1 MFATLPI
8 NELAVITKRRNLE
21 RNEEFFD
28 DNDERLFPH
37 DHQYTIW
44 NMHFSY
50 YVINQRNDPL
60 TSKLFCKF
68 KMKLTSLIV
77 DSFFFVKCGLES
89 EKKVLGKFF
98 LFFKTVFSSKV
109 KVLMKIK

>member
-1 MFATLPI
+1 
-8 NELAVITKRRNLE
+8 
-21 RNEEFFD
+21 
-28 DNDERLFPH
+28 
-37 DHQYTIW
+37 
-44 NMHFSY
+44 
-50 YVINQRNDPL
+50 
-60 TSKLFCKF
+60 
-68 KMKLTSLIV
+68 MKLTSLIV